1 MRTRSQALVLKSGD
15 EVSSPVSGMNAVEA
29 LVRIRAARRWC
40 DQASRRETDPYLALR
55 AVRGLLDDAERWMS
69 PKDAA

>member
-1 MRTRSQALVLKSGD
+1 
-15 EVSSPVSGMNAVEA
+15 MNAVEA